1 MSPLGR
7 AMRFLSPYW
16 LVSTGALLSLL
27 LVNVANLIYPQL
39 IRRIVDDGIAK
50 RDWSVVLLMT
60 GGLLLVALIR
70 GSCTFL
76 QSYLSEKASQGA
88 AFDLRNLIYGKLQTL
103 SFSYHDQSQ
112 TGQLLTRVTSDVEM
126 VRQFTGQG
134 LFQLIG
140 ALVTVLGTAAILL
153 ATNLRLGLL
162 TLLVVPAV
170 FLIGGRFARTIQPR
184 FLQVQA
190 KLGALNTVLE
200 ENLAGVR
207 VVKAFVREQ
216 YESDRYARGNEALLH
231 ENMAVVR
238 LTSSNFPMIFLV
250 GNLAT
255 AAVLWYGGRLVIG
268 RALTV
273 GELVAFTAYLNF
285 LMFPM
290 FIFGMIAAMMARAAA
305 SAARI
310 FEVIDAE
317 NEVHDRPGAFELPPI
332 RGEVAFD
339 NVSFRYVGSERP
351 ALEGV
356 SLRAKP
362 GETVAIVG
370 TTGSGKTS
378 IVNLIPRFYD
388 VTDGKVTVDGYDV
401 RDVTLDSLRRQVGV
415 VLQDTLLFRGTIREN
430 IAYGR
435 PDATFDEVVA
445 AARAAQAH
453 PFILEQPNGYDT
465 DLGEGG
471 AGLSGGQRQRVA
483 IARALLLNP
492 RILILDDSTSAV
504 DAETE
509 YQIQQAL
516 DRLIV
521 GRTTFIIAQRISS
534 VRRASQILVV
544 DRARLIA
551 NGTHEELLET
561 CPLYGE
567 IVSSQLQDD
576 RSPTAVGG
584 ND

>member
-1 MSPLGR
+1 
-7 AMRFLSPYW
+7 MRYLSPYW

-27 LVNVANLIYPQL
+27 MVNAANLIYPQL
-39 IRRIVDDGIAK
+39 IRRIVDDGIATH
-50 RDWSVVLLMT
+50 DWSVVVLMT
-60 GGLLLVALIR
+60 GDLVLVALVR

-103 SFSYHDQSQ
+103 GFSYHDQAQ

-162 TLLVVPAV
+162 SLLVVPAV
-170 FLIGGRFARTIQPR
+170 FLVGGRFARDIQPR

-190 KLGALNTVLE
+190 KLGALNTILE

-207 VVKAFVREQ
+207 VVKAFVREE
-216 YESDRYARGNEALLH
+216 YERDRYARGNEALLH
-231 ENMAVVR
+231 ENMGVVQ
-238 LTSSNFPMIFLV
+238 LTSSNFPLIFLI

-255 AAVLWYGGRLVIG
+255 ALVLWYGGSLVIG
-268 RALTV
+268 SALTI

-290 FIFGMIAAMMARAAA
+290 FIFGMIAAMMARASA

-317 NEVHDRPGAFELPPI
+317 SEVHDRPDAFELPPI
-332 RGEVAFD
+332 RGEVAFE

-356 SLRAKP
+356 SFRAEP

-388 VTDGKVTVDGYDV
+388 VTDGKVTIDGYDV
-401 RDVTLDSLRRQVGV
+401 REVTLDSLRRQIGV
-415 VLQDTLLFRGTIREN
+415 VLQDTLLFRGSIREN

-435 PDATFDEVVA
+435 PDATFDEIVA
-445 AARAAQAH
+445 AARAAQAD

-465 DLGEGG
+465 HLGEGG

-483 IARALLLNP
+483 IARALLLDP

-516 DRLIV
+516 DRLIS

-551 NGTHEELLET
+551 TGTHEELLET

-567 IVSSQLQDD
+567 IVSSQLHDD
-576 RSPTAVGG
+576 RALAPVGG